1 MTSETNL
8 SLESAHVQHPVMTSP
23 HSSSN
28 LCVTTAASYPEPRW
42 VERGASFLRRINL
55 ERVAED
61 PRLKLLITGQH
72 PPETGLLSP
81 HSLHPLN
88 DELPVMLASSSP
100 PQLGG
105 PASWPR
111 SLKESIQN
119 TFFNKN
125 HEEPLLHLSP
135 RMAVLA
141 PHFMHTILKLF
152 AAKISTNS
160 WSDAQQAM
168 ATLDS
173 AIAARFAD
181 KACVL
186 DCGLLDAIQKTHQK
200 GLVPDTFAG
209 GRVTSLPFKRG
220 AVPTMHA
227 MFVATSTVS
236 SWLALHESHVV
247 IILAP
252 NIEQMSLYLAC
263 AAIYRAPFSSDLVPY
278 GERILQWLAENVDA
292 AESLALRLSKTFAD
306 SDTRNTMYIPGL
318 PRPQLRFLQDF
329 AALLVLRDKQ
339 LMASVV
345 HETPTRSTLSGAA
358 VLPAL
363 HPLYIHQLVL
373 LPTPNAN
380 NRYLPDN
387 CYRPYFV
394 LQDEQG
400 HVLYSSMVL
409 GIRSILPV
417 DGPHA
422 FKVGR
427 EVRTGDLH
435 LHMYHVPVN
444 SRGQIV
450 METRLNCSLLFEH
463 LQGRGKGELTLRMK
477 DGDLDCVSKLYTPHS
492 DFALQVV
499 YGVDGQTF
507 ASELADENAAALD
520 DAPAARGRQPSL
532 TNNVVLAIPRAN
544 VRRQL
549 VPEEALIL
557 ASFTVTDDVVY
568 SSVGDVHLKQVD
580 VCQRGA
586 SVYLQFHVQCGDG
599 QLRVL
604 TTNQLFGYT
613 LPAPVIAKLNEVGAL
628 ELVAQM
634 PQFDPSIA
642 ADSFEEQYGLWLQ
655 RQFDD
660 DISRLSTQ
668 IRIGTTPTDIEN
680 LVAQHGELGLVML
693 ANQLQQAELN
703 TRGASMR
710 LIAQLPTRVFDE
722 SSGKADVE
730 CLVCRYDFA
739 TGDEI
744 RTLPCFHTYH
754 SNCIDPWLRMNKVC
768 PVCQVSIEL
777 HLESHG
783 E

>member
-1 MTSETNL
+1 
-8 SLESAHVQHPVMTSP
+8 MTSP
-23 HSSSN
+23 HSTSS
-28 LCVTTAASYPEPRW
+28 LCVTTAASYPQPRW

-61 PRLKLLITGQH
+61 PRVKLLITGQH
-72 PPETGLLSP
+72 PTESGLLSP

-88 DELPVMLASSSP
+88 DELQQPAMPSPSP
-100 PQLGG
+100 PRHGVGG
-105 PASWPR
+105 PTSWPR

-135 RMAVLA
+135 RMAVLG

-152 AAKISTNS
+152 AAKTSSTT

-168 ATLDS
+168 ATLDT

-186 DCGLLDAIQKTHQK
+186 DCGLFDAIQKTHQK
-200 GLVPDTFAG
+200 PLVQDTFAG

-220 AVPTMHA
+220 AVPSMHA

-236 SWLALHESHVV
+236 AWLALHESHVV

-252 NIEQMSLYLAC
+252 NLEQMSLYLAC
-263 AAIYRAPFSSDLVPY
+263 AALYRAPFSSDLMPY

-292 AESLALRLSKTFAD
+292 SESLAARLSKTFAD
-306 SDTRNTMYIPGL
+306 SETRNTTYIPGL
-318 PRPQLRFLQDF
+318 PRPQVRFLQDF
-329 AALLVLRDKQ
+329 AALLILRDKQ
-339 LMASVV
+339 LMASML
-345 HETPTRSTLSGAA
+345 TPDTPPSNTTRPTLSGAA

-363 HPLYIHQLVL
+363 HPLYIHKLVL
-373 LPTPNAN
+373 LPSPNAN

-409 GIRSILPV
+409 GIRSILTV

-427 EVRTGDLH
+427 QVHTGDLH

-450 METRLNCSLLFEH
+450 LESRLNCSLLFEH
-463 LQGRGKGELTLRMK
+463 LRMDDRGEITLRMK
-477 DGDLDCVSKLYTPHS
+477 DGDFDCVSTLYTPHV

-499 YGVDGQTF
+499 YGINAEAF
-507 ASELADENAAALD
+507 AAEDEADAAAALA
-520 DAPAARGRQPSL
+520 DAPTRAGRAPSNPNL
-532 TNNVVLAIPRAN
+532 VLAIPRAN
-544 VRRQL
+544 LRRQL
-549 VPEEALIL
+549 VPEEAMIV
-557 ASFTVTDDVVY
+557 SSVTVADAIVY

-580 VCQRGA
+580 VCQRSGV
-586 SVYLQFHVQCGDG
+586 VYLQFHVQCGDG

-604 TTNQLFGYT
+604 TTNQLFGYS
-613 LPAPVIAKLNEVGAL
+613 LPAAVLTTLTEVGAL

-634 PQFDPSIA
+634 PQFDPSNS
-642 ADSFEEQYGLWLQ
+642 ADSFDEQYGLWLQ

-703 TRGASMR
+703 NTY
-710 LIAQLPTRVFDE
+710 E
-722 SSGKADVE
+722 KA
-730 CLVCRYDFA
+730 LYFY
-739 TGDEI
+739 I
-744 RTLPCFHTYH
+744 PYP
-754 SNCIDPWLRMNKVC
+754 S
-768 PVCQVSIEL
+768 
-777 HLESHG
+777 
-783 E
+783 